1 MIFSKNI
8 STRVLSVVCAA
19 GLVASLGAA
28 PAFAE
33 PSSDAAAPASGLA
46 QSYEG
51 TKYQVTVYSGN
62 QGTVNGGESVTLGPV
77 ALGDTVDFSDLTVE
91 VPADSKYYAK
101 GIRLAGLDNI
111 RSDKNR
117 DGKNTAGEVTVMAAN
132 VNANTGALEGSA
144 VVTEDT
150 DFVVAYGIMANRVS
164 FTVTYTD
171 TEGNELAEP
180 QTFFGDIGDVPATAP
195 VYIEG
200 YVPDA
205 SLLTKTLVEDE
216 SQNVFPFVYTRLA
229 QGYQTEENPDTGG
242 VDVVAPDGSTA
253 PGVYVPNITFPGLT
267 GTGTGT
273 TTGGDTAAAGA
284 GAGTGTGEGAA
295 AGAGAAGGAAEPTP
309 ITAEPLVTDAGT
321 EVLADDGTPLS
332 TPQEESLDDD
342 ETALSS
348 GIQEAGAEAPV
359 ADSNWQIWAIGA
371 AVLAAAIVFILV
383 RAARK
388 RKEDDV
394 AQPTA

>member
-1 MIFSKNI
+1 MIFRKNL
-8 STRVLSVVCAA
+8 STRAVALICAGA
-19 GLVASLGAA
+19 LVSSLAAA

-33 PSSDAAAPASGLA
+33 PASESAAPSLA

-51 TKYQVTVYSGN
+51 TTYSVTVYGGN
-62 QGTVNGGESVTLGPV
+62 QGTVNGAESVELGPL
-77 ALGDTVDFSDLTVE
+77 AMGDTVDFSGITVE

-101 GIRLAGLDNI
+101 GIRLAGLDNV

-117 DGKNTAGEVTVMAAN
+117 DGKNTAGELTVMVAQ
-132 VNANTGALEGSA
+132 VNAATGELAGSTT
-144 VVTEDT
+144 VTEDT

-229 QGYQTEENPDTGG
+229 SDFQTEENPGGG
-242 VDVVAPDGSTA
+242 VDVIGPDGSTA
-253 PGVYVPNITFPGLT
+253 PDVYVTAPNITIPGLG
-267 GTGTGT
+267 GTT
-273 TTGGDTAAAGA
+273 TTGGVSTAAATGTGAGAAAGADAAAGA
-284 GAGTGTGEGAA
+284 GAT
-295 AGAGAAGGAAEPTP
+295 PT
-309 ITAEPLVTDAGT
+309 AVPLVTDTGT
-321 EVLADDGTPLS
+321 EVVADDGTPL
-332 TPQEESLDDD
+332 TVPQEESLDDD

-348 GIQEAGAEAPV
+348 GLPEGAAPD
-359 ADSNWQIWAIGA
+359 AAPTAANGNWLPWAIA
-371 AVLAAAIVFILV
+371 AGVVAVAIVLV
-383 RAARK
+383 LVLAARK
-388 RKEDDV
+388 RRKEQAAV
-394 AQPTA
+394 R

>member
-8 STRVLSVVCAA
+8 STRVLSAVCAA
-19 GLVASLGAA
+19 GLVASLGAV

-33 PSSDAAAPASGLA
+33 PASDAAAPASGLA

-132 VNANTGALEGSA
+132 VNANTGALEGST

-273 TTGGDTAAAGA
+273 TTGGDTAAAGTGA
-284 GAGTGTGEGAA
+284 GAGVA

-332 TPQEESLDDD
+332 IPQEESLDDD

-359 ADSNWQIWAIGA
+359 ADSNWQLWAIGA
-371 AVLAAAIVFILV
+371 VVLAAAIVFILV
-383 RAARK
+383 RAPRK
-388 RKEDDV
+388 CKEDEA

>member
-1 MIFSKNI
+1 MIFRKNL
-8 STRVLSVVCAA
+8 STRAVALICAGA
-19 GLVASLGAA
+19 LVSSLAVA

-33 PSSDAAAPASGLA
+33 SASESAVPSLA

-51 TKYQVTVYSGN
+51 TTYSVTVYGGN
-62 QGTVNGGESVTLGPV
+62 QGTVNGAESVELGPL
-77 ALGDTVDFSDLTVE
+77 AMGDTVDFSGITVE

-101 GIRLAGLDNI
+101 GIRLAGLDNV

-117 DGKNTAGEVTVMAAN
+117 DGKNTAGELTVMVAQ
-132 VNANTGALEGSA
+132 VNAATGELAGSTT
-144 VVTEDT
+144 VTEDT

-229 QGYQTEENPDTGG
+229 SDFQTEENPSGG
-242 VDVVAPDGSTA
+242 VDVIGPDGSTA
-253 PGVYVPNITFPGLT
+253 PDVYVTAPNITIPGLG
-267 GTGTGT
+267 GTT
-273 TTGGDTAAAGA
+273 TTGGAAAGGATGDTGTAAATGAAAADDAAGA
-284 GAGTGTGEGAA
+284 GAT
-295 AGAGAAGGAAEPTP
+295 PT
-309 ITAEPLVTDAGT
+309 AVPLVTDTGT
-321 EVLADDGTPLS
+321 EVVADDGTPL
-332 TPQEESLDDD
+332 TVPQEESLDDD

-348 GIQEAGAEAPV
+348 GLPEGAAPD
-359 ADSNWQIWAIGA
+359 AAPTAANGNWLPWAIA
-371 AVLAAAIVFILV
+371 AGVIAVAIVLV
-383 RAARK
+383 LVLAARK
-388 RKEDDV
+388 RRKE
-394 AQPTA
+394 QTAVR

>member
-8 STRVLSVVCAA
+8 STRVLSVACAA
-19 GLVASLGAA
+19 GLVASLGAV

-33 PSSDAAAPASGLA
+33 PASDAAAPARGLA

-51 TKYQVTVYSGN
+51 TEYQVTVYSGN

-132 VNANTGALEGSA
+132 VNANTGALEGST

-273 TTGGDTAAAGA
+273 TTGGDTAAAGTGA
-284 GAGTGTGEGAA
+284 GAGVA

-359 ADSNWQIWAIGA
+359 ADSNWQLWAIGA
-371 AVLAAAIVFILV
+371 VVLAAAIVFILV

-388 RKEDDV
+388 RKEDEA

>member
-1 MIFSKNI
+1 MIFRKNL
-8 STRVLSVVCAA
+8 STRAVALICAGA
-19 GLVASLGAA
+19 LVSSLAAA

-33 PSSDAAAPASGLA
+33 PASESAAPSLA

-51 TKYQVTVYSGN
+51 TTYSVTVYGGN
-62 QGTVNGGESVTLGPV
+62 QGTVNGAESVELGPL
-77 ALGDTVDFSDLTVE
+77 AMGDTVDFSGITVE

-101 GIRLAGLDNI
+101 GIRLAGLDNV

-117 DGKNTAGEVTVMAAN
+117 DGKNTAGELTVMVAQ
-132 VNANTGALEGSA
+132 VNAATGELAGSTT
-144 VVTEDT
+144 VTEDT

-229 QGYQTEENPDTGG
+229 SDFQTEENPSGG
-242 VDVVAPDGSTA
+242 VDVIGPDGSTA
-253 PGVYVPNITFPGLT
+253 PDVYVTAPNITIPGLGGTTTT
-267 GTGTGT
+267 GGAAAGGATGTGT
-273 TTGGDTAAAGA
+273 TTAAGA
-284 GAGTGTGEGAA
+284 GAGAAAAADDA
-295 AGAGAAGGAAEPTP
+295 AGAGAAPVAV
-309 ITAEPLVTDAGT
+309 PLVTDTGT
-321 EVLADDGTPLS
+321 EVVADDGTPL
-332 TPQEESLDDD
+332 TVPQEESLDDD
-342 ETALSS
+342 ETALTS
-348 GIQEAGAEAPV
+348 GLPEGAAPD
-359 ADSNWQIWAIGA
+359 AAPTAANGNWLPWAIA
-371 AVLAAAIVFILV
+371 AGVIAVAIVLV
-383 RAARK
+383 LVLAARK
-388 RKEDDV
+388 RRKE
-394 AQPTA
+394 QTAVR